1 LLEVEVLLLERSLE
15 VEVFL
20 LERFLGFADG
30 LFEGT
35 FLEGTFP
42 EVTGFLAVGVGEEV
56 EVSVDVVVV
65 VVLVSTSFDSSSSI
79 LVSFSVLRGDLV
91 GAPATFLVSPCC
103 AFPT

>member
-1 LLEVEVLLLERSLE
+1 LLERLLEVEVLLLERLLE

-30 LFEGT
+30 LF
-35 FLEGTFP
+35 EGTFP